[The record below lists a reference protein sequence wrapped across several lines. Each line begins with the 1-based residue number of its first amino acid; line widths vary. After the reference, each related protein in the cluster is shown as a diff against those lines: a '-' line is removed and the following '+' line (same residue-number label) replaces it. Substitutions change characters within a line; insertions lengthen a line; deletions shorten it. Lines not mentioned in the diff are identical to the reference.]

1 MDKIRVNFNAK
12 SSSPDLSLT
21 VKLNSETQFSS
32 SLTSEFSEIEFFM
45 QEIDGDYCMEFEL
58 SGKQHYHTVIDDKG
72 EILDD
77 YTIEI
82 ENLTIDDI
90 ELGQIFFDN
99 SVYCHDFNGTQAPVE
114 DKFYGIMG
122 CNGVVKFQ
130 FSCPFY
136 MWLLENM

>member
-45 QEIDGDYCMEFEL
+45 QEIDGNYCMEFEL
-58 SGKQHYHTVIDDKG
+58 SGKQHYHTVINDKG
-72 EILDD
+72 EILNDH
-77 YTIEI
+77 TIEI

-99 SVYCHDFNGTQAPVE
+99 SVYCHDFNGTRAPVE
-114 DKFYGIMG
+114 EKFFRTMG
-122 CNGVVKFQ
+122 CNGVIKFQ

-136 MWLLENM
+136 LWLLENM